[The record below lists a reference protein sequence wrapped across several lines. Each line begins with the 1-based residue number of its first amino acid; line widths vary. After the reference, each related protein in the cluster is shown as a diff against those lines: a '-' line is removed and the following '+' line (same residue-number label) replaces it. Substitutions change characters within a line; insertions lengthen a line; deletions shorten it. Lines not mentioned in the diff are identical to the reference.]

1 MRLPGNGAPKALTS
15 LEVFNV
21 AKCYLDSRNGA
32 QMFQV
37 QKKRRTFAVFLE
49 SWEQP

>member
-37 QKKRRTFAVFLE
+37 KKKSFAAFLE